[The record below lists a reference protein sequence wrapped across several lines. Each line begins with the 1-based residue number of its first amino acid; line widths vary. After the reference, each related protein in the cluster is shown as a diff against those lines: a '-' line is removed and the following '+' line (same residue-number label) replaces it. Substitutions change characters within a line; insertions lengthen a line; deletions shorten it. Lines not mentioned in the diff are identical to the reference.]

1 MCPEHDLTHRT
12 HYPFS
17 YFMGEKKGGK
27 EGFSDWLKVTQP
39 VNDRAGIFIL
49 DSSIPN
55 FYYLLFYCF
64 SKHIHKNKSH
74 LQ

>member
-1 MCPEHDLTHRT
+1 MCQERDLTHRT

-39 VNDRAGIFIL
+39 VNDRAGIYPRQF
-49 DSSIPN
+49 DSKFLLSSVL
-55 FYYLLFYCF
+55 LLF
-64 SKHIHKNKSH
+64 KAHT
-74 LQ
+74 